1 MRILAGISSPSKVDL
16 RQRSLALIDDISAK
30 PLQRF
35 QLLCLTD
42 LSPPVAKA
50 SLPTKV
56 QFMPANSSSHPA
68 DLTHLAVAGYRSLQ
82 QLLLPLAGLT
92 VVCGA
97 NGCGKSNL
105 YRSLGLISAA
115 ARGDLVAALAAEGG
129 LPALF
134 WAGPQH
140 TSAAMRCGEQPV
152 QGNLRREGARLRLGF
167 AGKTLSYAIELG
179 YRADDQTSAFV
190 LDPEIKREWIWAGG
204 PFHPRSLLVQRSGAV
219 VERCGEGGSSRPLAL
234 EVSPHESLFTAVSD
248 PLEAPEVF
256 QLRNTIL
263 SWRFYDSFRT
273 DRQAPA
279 RSGRI
284 ATRTPSLAGDGCDL
298 AAAVQTILEIG
309 DRDGLQAAIADAFPG
324 CRLAVHTAQPLFRLQ
339 LHQPGLLRPLE
350 AAELSD
356 GTLRYLLLAAALFS
370 PRLPPLLVLNEPEN
384 SLHPDLLLPL
394 ARLIGAVAERTQV
407 WVVAHA
413 EALITALEATPGC
426 RLLRLERELGATVLP
441 GQTVLERAA
450 WRWPV

>member
-1 MRILAGISSPSKVDL
+1 V
-16 RQRSLALIDDISAK
+16 
-30 PLQRF
+30 
-35 QLLCLTD
+35 
-42 LSPPVAKA
+42 
-50 SLPTKV
+50 
-56 QFMPANSSSHPA
+56 
-68 DLTHLAVAGYRSLQ
+68 
-82 QLLLPLAGLT
+82 
-92 VVCGA
+92 
-97 NGCGKSNL
+97 
-105 YRSLGLISAA
+105 
-115 ARGDLVAALAAEGG
+115 
-129 LPALF
+129 F
-134 WAGPQH
+134 WAGPERTTKEMH
-140 TSAAMRCGEQPV
+140 RGEQPV
-152 QGNLRREGARLRLGF
+152 QGSSGRRQAARLRLGI
-167 AGKTLSYAIELG
+167 ACETLSYAIELG

-204 PFHPRSLLVQRSGAV
+204 PFHPRSLLVQRTGAV
-219 VERCGEGGSSRPLAL
+219 VERCGEGEPSRPLAL

-284 ATRTPSLAGDGCDL
+284 ATRTPSLAGDGGDL

-309 DRDGLQAAIADAFPG
+309 DADAFKDAIADAFPA
-324 CRLAVHTAQPLFRLQ
+324 CRLSVDIAQPIFRLQ

-350 AAELSD
+350 VTELSD

-384 SLHPDLLLPL
+384 SLHPDLLAPL
-394 ARLIGAVAERTQV
+394 ARLIAAVAERTQV

-413 EALITALEATPGC
+413 EALITALEKSPGC

-450 WRWPV
+450 WRWPG

>member
-1 MRILAGISSPSKVDL
+1 MPSKGPT
-16 RQRSLALIDDISAK
+16 Q
-30 PLQRF
+30 
-35 QLLCLTD
+35 
-42 LSPPVAKA
+42 PPA
-50 SLPTKV
+50 
-56 QFMPANSSSHPA
+56 
-68 DLTHLAVAGYRSLQ
+68 LTHLAVAGYRSLQ
-82 QLLLPLAGLT
+82 QLTLPLGGLT
-92 VVCGA
+92 LVCGA

-105 YRSLGLISAA
+105 YRSLGLIAAA

-129 LPALF
+129 LPAVF
-134 WAGPQH
+134 WAGPAR
-140 TSAAMRCGEQPV
+140 TTAAMGRGEIPV
-152 QGNLRREGARLRLGF
+152 QGSVRREAARLRLGL
-167 AGKTLSYAIELG
+167 AGETLSYAIELG
-179 YRADDQTSAFV
+179 YRADDLGSAFA

-204 PFHPRSLLVQRSGAV
+204 PFHPRSLLVQRSGSV
-219 VERCGEGGSSRPLAL
+219 VERCGEGGPSRPLAL

-284 ATRTPSLAGDGCDL
+284 ATRTPSLAGDGGDL
-298 AAAVQTILEIG
+298 AAALQTILEIG

-324 CRLAVHTAQPLFRLQ
+324 CRLSVDINQPIFRLQ

-350 AAELSD
+350 APELSD

-384 SLHPDLLLPL
+384 SLHPDLLAPL
-394 ARLIGAVAERTQV
+394 ARLIVAVAERTQV

-413 EALITALEATPGC
+413 EILITALEAGSDC

-450 WRWPV
+450 WRWPA

>member
-1 MRILAGISSPSKVDL
+1 MSRQPTSPG
-16 RQRSLALIDDISAK
+16 
-30 PLQRF
+30 
-35 QLLCLTD
+35 T
-42 LSPPVAKA
+42 PPAA
-50 SLPTKV
+50 I
-56 QFMPANSSSHPA
+56 
-68 DLTHLAVAGYRSLQ
+68 THLAVAGYRSLQ
-82 QLLLPLAGLT
+82 QLTLPLGGLT
-92 VVCGA
+92 LVCGA
-97 NGCGKSNL
+97 NGSGKSNL
-105 YRSLGLISAA
+105 YRSLGLIAAA

-129 LPALF
+129 LPAVF
-134 WAGPQH
+134 WAGPER
-140 TSAAMRCGEQPV
+140 TTREMRRGEQPV
-152 QGNLRREGARLRLGF
+152 QGSSGRREAARLRLGI
-167 AGKTLSYAIELG
+167 ACETLSYAIELG
-179 YRADDQTSAFV
+179 YRADDHTSAFV

-204 PFHPRSLLVQRSGAV
+204 PFHPRSLLVQRTGAV
-219 VERCGEGGSSRPLAL
+219 VERCGEGGPSRPLAL
-234 EVSPHESLFTAVSD
+234 EVSPHESLFSAVSD

-284 ATRTPSLAGDGCDL
+284 ATRTPSLAGDGGDL

-309 DRDGLQAAIADAFPG
+309 DADAFKDAIADAFPA
-324 CRLAVHTAQPLFRLQ
+324 CRLSVDIAQPIFRLQ

-350 AAELSD
+350 VTELSD

-384 SLHPDLLLPL
+384 SLHPDLLAPL
-394 ARLIGAVAERTQV
+394 ERLIAAVAERTQV

-413 EALITALEATPGC
+413 EALVTALEKSPGC

-450 WRWPV
+450 WRWPG

>member
-1 MRILAGISSPSKVDL
+1 MPNRGE
-16 RQRSLALIDDISAK
+16 
-30 PLQRF
+30 
-35 QLLCLTD
+35 T
-42 LSPPVAKA
+42 KA
-50 SLPTKV
+50 
-56 QFMPANSSSHPA
+56 PA
-68 DLTHLAVAGYRSLQ
+68 LTHLAVAGYRSLQ
-82 QLLLPLAGLT
+82 QLTLPLGVSPLGGQPHGGLT
-92 VVCGA
+92 LVCGA

-105 YRSLGLISAA
+105 YRSLGLMSAA

-129 LPALF
+129 LPAVF
-134 WAGPQH
+134 WAGPER
-140 TSAAMRCGEQPV
+140 TSSAMRRGEQPV
-152 QGNLRREGARLRLGF
+152 QGSSGRREAARLRLGI
-167 AGKTLSYAIELG
+167 AGETLSYAIELG
-179 YRADDQTSAFV
+179 YRADDHTSAFV

-204 PFHPRSLLVQRSGAV
+204 PFHPRSLLVQRTGAV
-219 VERCGEGGSSRPLAL
+219 VERCGEGGLAVPIAL
-234 EVSPHESLFTAVSD
+234 EVSPHESLFTAASD

-256 QLRNTIL
+256 QLRRTIL

-284 ATRTPSLAGDGCDL
+284 ATRTPSLAADGGDL

-309 DRDGLQAAIADAFPG
+309 DAEAFQAAIADAFPG
-324 CRLAVHTAQPLFRLQ
+324 CHLTVDTSAPLFRLQ
-339 LHQPGLLRPLE
+339 LHQPGLLRPLD
-350 AAELSD
+350 ATELSD

-384 SLHPDLLLPL
+384 SLHPDLLAPL
-394 ARLIGAVAERTQV
+394 ARLIAAVAERTQV

-413 EALITALEATPGC
+413 ETLITALEAGSDC

-450 WRWPV
+450 WRWPA

>member
-1 MRILAGISSPSKVDL
+1 MSRQPTSPS
-16 RQRSLALIDDISAK
+16 
-30 PLQRF
+30 
-35 QLLCLTD
+35 T
-42 LSPPVAKA
+42 PPAA
-50 SLPTKV
+50 
-56 QFMPANSSSHPA
+56 
-68 DLTHLAVAGYRSLQ
+68 LTHLAVAGYRSLQ
-82 QLLLPLAGLT
+82 QLILPLGGLT
-92 VVCGA
+92 LVCGA

-105 YRSLGLISAA
+105 YRSLGLIAAA

-129 LPALF
+129 LPAVF
-134 WAGPQH
+134 WAGPER
-140 TSAAMRCGEQPV
+140 TTREMRRGEQPV
-152 QGNLRREGARLRLGF
+152 QGSSGRREAARLRLGI
-167 AGKTLSYAIELG
+167 ACETLSYAIELG
-179 YRADDQTSAFV
+179 YRADDHTSAFV

-204 PFHPRSLLVQRSGAV
+204 PFHPRSLLVQRTGAV
-219 VERCGEGGSSRPLAL
+219 VERCGEGEPSRPLAL

-284 ATRTPSLAGDGCDL
+284 ATRTPSLAGDGGDL

-309 DRDGLQAAIADAFPG
+309 DADAFKDAIADAFPA
-324 CRLAVHTAQPLFRLQ
+324 CRLSVDIAQPIFRLQ

-350 AAELSD
+350 VTELSD

-384 SLHPDLLLPL
+384 SLHPDLLAPL
-394 ARLIGAVAERTQV
+394 ARLIAAVAERTQV

-413 EALITALEATPGC
+413 EALITALEKSPGC

-450 WRWPV
+450 WRWPG